1 MGGDSERGP
10 SSYITDENAW
20 ALGFNGLLQSLFFS
34 LFVSFSHPRTLQS
47 GLSPVPRSFVDR
59 LVAYCSP
66 ACGFTT
72 PRCSFHSC
80 LYFII
85 VFHVHDVSPL
95 SPPVHNIVT
104 SIVFLYSRLAPR
116 VLFFIYV
123 RHRLFLVSYP
133 RIGFIHEWM

>member
-1 MGGDSERGP
+1 MGGVLREDLHLILRMRTRGP
-10 SSYITDENAW
+10 WDSMDSQKI
-20 ALGFNGLLQSLFFS
+20 LILS